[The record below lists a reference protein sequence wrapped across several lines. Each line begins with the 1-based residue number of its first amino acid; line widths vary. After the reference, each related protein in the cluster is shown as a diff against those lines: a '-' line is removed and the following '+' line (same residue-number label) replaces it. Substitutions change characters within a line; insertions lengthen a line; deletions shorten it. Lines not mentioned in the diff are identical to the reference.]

1 MRDEP
6 KNPKQK
12 KKTNGH
18 RDSDDR
24 LRDFPEWL
32 QESAHISQDSDSERP
47 TKVASTSRKQSICT
61 HFPKDRNCDICLRT
75 KITKALCR
83 RRTGEAV
90 RRAEKFGDLKTAD
103 HKVLHEE
110 GESRNNHRYAVV
122 VEDRATQ
129 WIQCCPCKTKTSPET
144 ENTKVPRAVT
154 QTQVIYTDNSSE
166 SGTSREDLSWT
177 HRTSAP
183 HRSET
188 GGVAERAV
196 RRVKEGT
203 SAVLL
208 QSGLDEKWWADSMGC
223 HCRLRNVQDL
233 LADRKTPYE
242 SRFGEP
248 FQGPVI
254 PCGAMV
260 EYHPIS
266 ARDLST
272 IHQFGKKIL
281 PGICLGYG
289 LIAVP
294 HAARA
299 LGALER
305 QRGREI
311 PYIPKNER
319 ERQRAFDEQFAI
331 RTRVA
336 KLG

>member
-1 MRDEP
+1 MQNGQFRTSCCSRVVIQFWCEFVFNIAAAGLVKYIFKYIFKYISKSSTVAKQHWRTGARRTQKP
-6 KNPKQK
+6 KTK

-75 KITKALCR
+75 KIAKALCR

-110 GESRNNHRYAVV
+110 SESRNNHRYAVV

-129 WIQCCPCKTKTSPET
+129 WIQSCPCKTKTSPET

-203 SAVLL
+203 SFSSVA
-208 QSGLDEKWWADSMGC
+208 
-223 HCRLRNVQDL
+223 
-233 LADRKTPYE
+233 
-242 SRFGEP
+242 
-248 FQGPVI
+248 
-254 PCGAMV
+254 
-260 EYHPIS
+260 
-266 ARDLST
+266 T
-272 IHQFGKKIL
+272 IKI
-281 PGICLGYG
+281 G
-289 LIAVP
+289 
-294 HAARA
+294 
-299 LGALER
+299 
-305 QRGREI
+305 
-311 PYIPKNER
+311 
-319 ERQRAFDEQFAI
+319 
-331 RTRVA
+331 
-336 KLG
+336 